1 LKGINIFGHR
11 KGFATIAADSQASLA
26 LGRSPGNR
34 LSAIAIPGS
43 PLRRRQT
50 HCTRQQQDS
59 PLCAKSGHKPN
70 TA

>member
-43 PLRRRQT
+43 PLRHRQT
-50 HCTRQQQDS
+50 HCTR
-59 PLCAKSGHKPN
+59 
-70 TA
+70 